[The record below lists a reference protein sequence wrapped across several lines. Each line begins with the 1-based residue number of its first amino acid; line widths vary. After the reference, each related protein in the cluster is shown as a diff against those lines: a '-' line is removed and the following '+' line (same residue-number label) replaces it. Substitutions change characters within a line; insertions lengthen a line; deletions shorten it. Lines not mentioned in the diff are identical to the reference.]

1 MFTIEL
7 FMQKIRILGFLLVA
21 CIQVNAQRIPDH
33 IYMPD
38 IKTTLLFQQGNQ
50 SSLPLISLNS
60 DEKLELHFD
69 DFTGYPR
76 NFYYTM
82 VLCNADWTPADV
94 NPFDYI
100 RGFLQNRLSQYRI
113 SSITSSKY
121 VHYQAL
127 LPENG
132 CVPVRSGNYL
142 LKVFLDAD
150 TSKLAFTKRMMVVDK
165 QTTVQAQVQQTFDN
179 ALFRTHQKIQL
190 MVNTQ
195 NLNLLSPQQTQVVIL
210 QNNRWDD
217 AVKNIQPTFI
227 RGKVLEYN
235 SEQDCVFPGGKEYR
249 WADLRSFRFQSDRVD
264 NIEKTMDQT
273 DIYIKPDIVRNNL
286 RYLYFQDRNGW
297 DEISTTEYVNPWWQ
311 TDYARVHFTFV
322 PNNNQPFVGKSVYL
336 LGECTGNQIGDS
348 SLMQYDAEHGVY
360 RKTLFLKQGYY
371 SYTYVTR
378 DTRNKTEKADA
389 TLTDG
394 NFWETEN
401 EYTVLFYYRSFSSRY
416 DELVGVSTISS
427 LNGRNGF

>member
-1 MFTIEL
+1 
-7 FMQKIRILGFLLVA
+7 MQKIRIFVFLLFTGF
-21 CIQVNAQRIPDH
+21 QVNAQRTPDH
-33 IYMPD
+33 VYMPG
-38 IKTTLLFQQGNQ
+38 IKTPLLFQEGNQ

-76 NFYYTM
+76 NFYYTL
-82 VLCNADWTPADV
+82 VLCNADWTPADM

-100 RGFLQNRLSQYRI
+100 RGFIQNRLSQYRM
-113 SSITSSKY
+113 SSVTAQKY

-127 LPENG
+127 LPERG
-132 CVPVRSGNYL
+132 CVPVKSGNYL

-150 TSKLAFTKRMMVVDK
+150 TAKLAFTKRMMVVDNR
-165 QTTVQAQVQQTFDN
+165 TIVQAQVQQTFDN
-179 ALFRTHQKIQL
+179 AMLRTHQKLQL
-190 MVNTQ
+190 SVNTQ
-195 NLNLLSPQQTQVVIL
+195 DLNLLSPQQTQVVIL

-227 RGKVLEYN
+227 RGKTLEYN
-235 SEQDCVFPGGKEYR
+235 SEQDCVFPAGKEYR

-264 NIEKTMDQT
+264 RVDLTT
-273 DIYIKPDIVRNNL
+273 DPAQIYIKPDIVRSNL

-297 DEISTTEYVNPWWQ
+297 DEIATTESVNPWWQ
-311 TDYARVHFTFV
+311 TDYAQVHFTFV
-322 PNNNQPFVGKSVYL
+322 PNNNQPFIGRSVYL
-336 LGECTGNQIGDS
+336 LGEFTGNQIGDS
-348 SLMQYDAEHGVY
+348 SLMHYDAEQGVY

-378 DTRNKTEKADA
+378 DTRNTAEKADA
-389 TLTDG
+389 SLTDG
-394 NFWETEN
+394 NYWETEN

-416 DELVGVSTISS
+416 DELVGISTISS